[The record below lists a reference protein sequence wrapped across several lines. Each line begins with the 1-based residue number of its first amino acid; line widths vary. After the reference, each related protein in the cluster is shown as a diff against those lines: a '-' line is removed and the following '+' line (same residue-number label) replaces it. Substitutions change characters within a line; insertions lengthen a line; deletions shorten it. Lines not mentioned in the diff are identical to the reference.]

1 MLFQQQPLIYQYYL
15 YVVNRVNVFHG
26 IFYNFANL
34 YNQTVYKILYLYIG
48 VITSSQQDDLYEELL
63 KSVEVNQTA
72 KAQQ

>member
-26 IFYNFANL
+26 IFYNFTNL

-48 VITSSQQDDLYEELL
+48 VTTSSQQETCM
-63 KSVEVNQTA
+63 KSC
-72 KAQQ
+72 

>member
-34 YNQTVYKILYLYIG
+34 YNQTVYKTFYLYIG
-48 VITSSQQDDLYEELL
+48 VTTSSQQETCM
-63 KSVEVNQTA
+63 KSC
-72 KAQQ
+72 